1 MFMKICVYSEISK
14 IIRITCKYRS
24 TLNLRTYKYLNMYLV
39 INSVLIIQIEH
50 SISHRNKA
58 EFQQSENPLPS
69 GLVGYLITMLEM
81 KS

>member
-1 MFMKICVYSEISK
+1 
-14 IIRITCKYRS
+14 
-24 TLNLRTYKYLNMYLV
+24 MYLV

-50 SISHRNKA
+50 SISQRNKA